1 MIEMMHRTMAVDTKI
16 RGREI
21 DVRAVPYLTPTTV
34 CDNGQVY
41 REQIDPE
48 AFTVEKR
55 RPNAVKLLRDHDV
68 QRLIGSC
75 TKVNP
80 RPADGLH
87 ATARVNVGLELGRDS
102 LALAEA
108 GDLHVSI
115 GFIPDP
121 AFDVWDDD
129 HTMVT
134 RHSCILWEISLV
146 PFPAYD
152 DADVIAVRHGSPVTM
167 TSNTTWGA
175 VTYSNMTGTP
185 YVLTERVADVPT
197 AGLTSAT
204 PNLDDVRAW
213 LQERSLTGQ

>member
-16 RGREI
+16 HGREI
-21 DVRAVPYLTPTTV
+21 DVRAVPYMTPTTV

-48 AFTVEKR
+48 AFTVDKR
-55 RPNAVKLLRDHDV
+55 RPNSVKLLRDHDV

-80 RPADGLH
+80 RPVDGMH
-87 ATARVNVGLELGRDS
+87 ATARVNTAVELGRDS

-129 HTMVT
+129 HTIVT
-134 RHSCILWEISLV
+134 RHRCMLWEISLV
-146 PFPAYD
+146 PFPAYE
-152 DADVIAVRHGSPVTM
+152 DADVIAVRHGSPATVVSYNAGT
-167 TSNTTWGA
+167 TTNTL
-175 VTYSNMTGTP
+175 
-185 YVLTERVADVPT
+185 LTVPVVDVPS
-197 AGLTSAT
+197 AGSTSAT
-204 PNLDDVRAW
+204 PNLDEVMAW
-213 LQERSLTGQ
+213 WNERRRSLTGT

>member
-1 MIEMMHRTMAVDTKI
+1 MMHRTMAVDTKI

-21 DVRAVPYLTPTTV
+21 DVRAVPYMTPTTV
-34 CDNGQVY
+34 CDNGEVY
-41 REQIDPE
+41 REQVHPE

-55 RPNAVKLLRDHDV
+55 RPNSVKLLRDHDV

-87 ATARVNVGLELGRDS
+87 ATARVNTAVELGRDS

-129 HTMVT
+129 HTLVT
-134 RHSCILWEISLV
+134 RHSCTLWEISLV

-152 DADVIAVRHGSPVTM
+152 DADVIAVRHSAFAPAVVNYAG
-167 TSNTTWGA
+167 TTA
-175 VTYSNMTGTP
+175 GTFT
-185 YVLTERVADVPT
+185 LTERVADVPS
-197 AGLTSAT
+197 AGATSAT
-204 PNLDDVRAW
+204 PNLDEVLAW
-213 LQERSLTGQ
+213 WREMQRSLTGT